1 MIPEE
6 EKGVSMRQLLVLL
19 VLVAVPLMAGTVTRT
34 ASFERGDLLISPQN
48 GFDNVELRGGAA
60 LIQPGAP
67 RVPRLVE
74 AVAIP
79 AGAVP
84 VGIKV
89 TAEEWVTLPG
99 TYNVGPAQP
108 DLPLPQPGKTFT
120 PKLYAPDATIYA
132 SSEAYPKSVAIL
144 SGSGTMAGYR
154 IAHVE
159 LHPVRYIPTTGELQ
173 LATRLSYRLEY
184 ANGVS
189 AAVATKEQKAAFGEM
204 VRSLVK
210 NPEDVNRYAPRVRAA
225 TSFTLPAGHYE
236 YVVVTDSVMDT
247 VFQRLADWKTLKGV
261 PGKVVRTD
269 SIYANYSGYDNQEK
283 IRNFIKDA
291 YATWGT
297 MYVLLGGQGD
307 YATSGQNIVPTRM
320 LDYES
325 DPEPSDLYYA
335 GLDGTWDFNNNHTY
349 GQLADSADMYSDVYV
364 GRAPTYNVA
373 TAQTFVSKTLTYE
386 QNPPSGFIQKMIL
399 PTGIL
404 WSDYEERPLQESIAR
419 MTGSGWSDQRLYE
432 RTGALSHQAVM
443 DSMNAGVGMG
453 HWDGHG
459 NQSGIYMG
467 GGSQPF
473 FESSD
478 ADALTNG
485 DKTGIA
491 VSIACDCAAWDW
503 VAGGDC
509 LAEHMVMR
517 AGGGCIA
524 TIMNTRYGY
533 GALDPG
539 NNYVPGPS
547 ERLDTTFYAGVF
559 TYGTPHIGQALGRSK
574 ACWAPYADS
583 LYQYDQQRYCI
594 YDLNLIGD
602 PETPLWTA
610 DPTALN
616 VSHAGV
622 VNIGNNIP
630 YPVTVTT
637 AFDAPVESAMVCLK
651 KGTEVDVKGWT
662 NSSGQVTLY
671 VSATTPGQ
679 MLMAVNARDH
689 YIFQDTVLVIAST
702 RYVSYLRSA
711 ILDPGPGGNGDSI
724 LNPGET
730 VKIPT
735 WVKNWGQE
743 AANSVTSKLRTH
755 DSNAQI
761 TDSAKTFGN
770 INAGDSA
777 YTGVDGFGLHVNSG
791 LANGYGVVCSLY
803 CKDALDSTWVSIVT
817 FLVGTPVL
825 GKQAVTVVDSAH
837 GGNSNGRIDPNET
850 ADLMVRIGNTGMGHG
865 YNCHAVLRSGD
876 ARFTVS
882 DSTANYGLIHKGD
895 SASNAADLFTVYA
908 DGTIPPETPI
918 SCTLNYYA
926 DGGYFR
932 AEPFTIIVGELRAT
946 DPIPDGPRTPT
957 LYYAYDDG
965 DALYAPHP
973 TFSWVEINSVGT
985 RLTYA
990 QNDDVLL
997 VSLPTGFGPLKFY
1010 GQRSTQVSISADGW
1024 ICPGNHLDENFEN
1037 ASLPDPTPPPGMI
1050 CANWD
1055 DLNPESEG
1063 LGYVYYY
1070 HDAANHRFIV
1080 EYDSVEYW
1088 PSGSARDKFEAI
1100 IYDTTVT
1107 TYSGDNAILVQYLTA
1122 NGYSSSTLGIE
1133 DPGQTIA
1140 IQCLYN
1146 GNYHKACEPI
1156 AAGRAILYT
1165 TDPPFP
1171 TGVADEYGLAG
1182 DLRKVRLAAYPNP
1195 FQGSATIAWGVS
1207 VAGNVSLKLY
1217 DASGREVRNLVSR
1230 GMSPGRYTV
1239 TWDGRADN
1247 GKRVAQGI
1255 YFCKLSTA
1263 TGMQQQKV
1271 IVAR

>member
-1 MIPEE
+1 
-6 EKGVSMRQLLVLL
+6 V
-19 VLVAVPLMAGTVTRT
+19 
-34 ASFERGDLLISPQN
+34 
-48 GFDNVELRGGAA
+48 
-60 LIQPGAP
+60 
-67 RVPRLVE
+67 
-74 AVAIP
+74 IP

-84 VGIKV
+84 VGVEI
-89 TAEEWVTLPG
+89 TAQEWVTLPG
-99 TYNVGPAQP
+99 TYNVGPAQA
-108 DLPLPQPGKTFT
+108 DLPLPMPGKTFT
-120 PKLYAPDATIYA
+120 PRMYSPDQAIYG
-132 SSEAYPKSVAIL
+132 SSDAYPKTVAQL
-144 SGSGTMAGYR
+144 TGSGTMSGYR

-159 LHPVRYIPTTGELQ
+159 LHPVRYIPTTHQLQ
-173 LATRLSYRLEY
+173 IAKRLSYRLEY
-184 ANGVS
+184 ANGASSV
-189 AAVATKEQKAAFGEM
+189 VATTEQKAAFGDM

-210 NPEDVNRYAPRVRAA
+210 NPEDVNRYAPRVHPA

-236 YVVVTDSVMDT
+236 YVVVTEAPMDS

-261 PGKVVRTD
+261 PGKVVLVSWINT
-269 SIYANYSGYDNQEK
+269 NYTGYDLQEK

-320 LDYES
+320 ADYES
-325 DPEPSDLYYA
+325 DPEPCDLYYA

-349 GQLADSADMYSDVYV
+349 GEVADSTDMYSDVYV

-373 TAQTFVSKTLTYE
+373 TAQNFVYKVLKYE
-386 QNPPSGFIQKMIL
+386 QNPPTGFIQKLIL

-404 WSDYEERPLQESIAR
+404 WSSYEERPIQESIAR
-419 MTGSGWSDQRLYE
+419 MTKSGWSDQKLYE

-443 DSMNAGVGMG
+443 DSMNAGVGVG

-467 GGSQPF
+467 GGSVPF
-473 FESSD
+473 FTSDD

-485 DKTGIA
+485 DKTGIHL
-491 VSIACDCAAWDW
+491 SIACDCAAWDW

-509 LAEHMVMR
+509 LAEHMVMSV
-517 AGGGCIA
+517 GGGSIA
-524 TIMNTRYGY
+524 TMMNTRYGY
-533 GALDPG
+533 GAIGPG
-539 NNYVPGPS
+539 GGYVPGPS
-547 ERLDTTFYAGVF
+547 ERLDTTWFSGVIDRNLF
-559 TYGTPHIGQALGRSK
+559 HTGQALGYSK

-594 YDLNLIGD
+594 YDLVLIGD
-602 PETPLWTA
+602 PETPVWTA
-610 DPTALN
+610 NPTLLN

-630 YPVTVTT
+630 YPVTVTS
-637 AFDAPVESAMVCLK
+637 ALDAPVESAMVCLK
-651 KGTEVDVKGWT
+651 KGNEVDVKGWT
-662 NSSGQVTLY
+662 NASGQVTLY
-671 VSATTPGQ
+671 VSALTPGQ
-679 MLMAVNARDH
+679 MFMAVNARNH
-689 YIFQDTVLVIAST
+689 YIFQDTVQVIAST
-702 RYVSYLRSA
+702 RYVSYLRST

-735 WVKNWGQE
+735 WVKNWGQQS
-743 AANSVTSKLRTH
+743 ASSVTAKLRTH
-755 DSNAQI
+755 DANAQI
-761 TDSAKTFGN
+761 TDSAKTFGS

-777 YTGVDGFGLHVNSG
+777 CTGDNGFGLHVNSG
-791 LANGYGVVCSLY
+791 LANGYAIACSLY

-817 FLVGTPVL
+817 FFVGTPVL
-825 GKQAVTVVDSAH
+825 AKQAVTVVDTAN

-850 ADLMVRIGNTGMGHG
+850 ADLMIRIGNTGMGHG
-865 YNCHAVLRSGD
+865 YNCEAVLRSGD

-882 DSTANYGLIHKGD
+882 DSSADYGFIAKGD
-895 SASNAADLFTVYA
+895 SASNADDLFTVYA

-918 SCTLNYYA
+918 PCTLYYYA
-926 DGGYFR
+926 DGGYVR
-932 AEPFTIIVGELRAT
+932 SEPFTIIVGELRAT

-985 RLTYA
+985 RLTYSD
-990 QNDDVLL
+990 NDAVDM
-997 VSLPTGFGPLKFY
+997 VSLPVGFGPLKFY
-1010 GQRSTQVSISADGW
+1010 GQRFTQVSISADGW
-1024 ICPGNHLDENFEN
+1024 ISPGNHATPNFSN
-1037 ASLPDPTPPPGMI
+1037 AALPDPTDPPGMI

-1055 DLNPESEG
+1055 DLYPSSG
-1063 LGYVYYY
+1063 GGGAGYVYYY
-1070 HDAANHRFIV
+1070 HDEANHRYIV
-1080 EYDSVEYW
+1080 EYDNVQYYS
-1088 PSGSARDKFEAI
+1088 SSTQDKFEVV
-1100 IYDTTVT
+1100 IYDTTVS
-1107 TYSGDNAILVQYLTA
+1107 TYTGDNAILVQYLTA
-1122 NGYSSSTLGIE
+1122 NGYTSSTLGIE
-1133 DPGQTIA
+1133 DPGESIA
-1140 IQCLYN
+1140 IQALLD
-1146 GNYHKACEPI
+1146 GNYHKACTPI
-1156 AAGRAILYT
+1156 APGRAILYT

-1171 TGVADEYGLAG
+1171 AGVADEYGVTG

-1195 FQGSATIAWGVS
+1195 FRGSATIAWGVS
-1207 VAGNVSLKLY
+1207 IAGNVSLKLY

-1230 GMSPGRYTV
+1230 GMNAGRYTV

-1247 GKRVAQGI
+1247 GKRVAEGI